1 MEFPPQQVKATRFAP
16 SPNGRLHIGHAFSA
30 MCAHDFA
37 RAFGGKFLL
46 RIEDIDG
53 TRSRTEHIDA
63 IVEDM
68 EWLGLDHDGEVV
80 FQSQRI
86 ASYKAA
92 LDRLNDMGLVYRCW
106 CTRSEIAEALKH
118 KPVRH
123 GPDGPVY
130 PGSCKGKVDGAGDFA
145 WRLDM
150 ERAVNLLSPS
160 PSGEGLGWG
169 LSVSHAFTAPPPTPP
184 LKGRGELN
192 WTDLIAGP
200 QIADPMLFG
209 DVILW
214 RKDAPASYHLAATL
228 DDAADGI
235 SHVVRGMDLFAYTVI
250 HRLLQVLLGL
260 PEPVYW
266 HHPLLLDEKGDK
278 LAKSRLSKPLAELR
292 AEGISGIALVDQL
305 RQGKLPL
312 GISVATP

>member
-1 MEFPPQQVKATRFAP
+1 VAATRFAP

-53 TRSRTEHIDA
+53 TRSRKEHIDA
-63 IVEDM
+63 IIEDM
-68 EWLGLDHDGEVV
+68 EWLGLKHDGPVI

-86 ASYKAA
+86 ARYKEA
-92 LDRLNDMGLVYRCW
+92 LDRLQGRELVYRCW
-106 CTRSEIAEALKH
+106 CTRSDIAEALKH

-130 PGSCKGKVDGAGDFA
+130 PGTCRGKIEGEGDYC

-150 ERAVNLLSPS
+150 ERALSLTGPF
-160 PSGEGLGWG
+160 G
-169 LSVSHAFTAPPPTPP
+169 
-184 LKGRGELN
+184 
-192 WTDLIAGP
+192 WTDLVAGL
-200 QIADPMLFG
+200 QIADPALFG
-209 DVILW
+209 DVVLW

-235 SHVVRGMDLFAYTVI
+235 SHVVRGMDLFAYTAI
-250 HRLLQVLLGL
+250 HRLLQILLDL
-260 PEPVYW
+260 PEPTYW
-266 HHPLLLDEKGDK
+266 HHPLLLDEEGNK
-278 LAKSRLSKPLAELR
+278 LAKSRLSQPLSEIR
-292 AEGISGIALVDQL
+292 AKGISGIELVGEL

-312 GISVATP
+312 GIGVSTS

>member
-1 MEFPPQQVKATRFAP
+1 MNTIYGNSVGKIAGIIFGPQQVVATRFAP
-16 SPNGRLHIGHAFSA
+16 SPNGRLHVGHAFSA
-30 MCAHDFA
+30 MCVHDFA

-53 TRSRTEHIDA
+53 TRSRAEHIDA
-63 IVEDM
+63 IIEDM
-68 EWLGLDHDGEVV
+68 EWLGLKHDGEVV

-86 ASYKAA
+86 GAYAAA
-92 LDRLNDMGLVYRCW
+92 LEQLKAMGLVYRCW

-118 KPVRH
+118 NPVRH

-130 PGSCKGKVDGAGDFA
+130 PGSCRGRRDGQGDFC

-150 ERAVNLLSPS
+150 AAAVGQTGPLS
-160 PSGEGLGWG
+160 
-169 LSVSHAFTAPPPTPP
+169 
-184 LKGRGELN
+184 
-192 WTDLIAGP
+192 WTDLVAGP
-200 QIADPMLFG
+200 QQADPMQFG

-235 SHVVRGMDLFAYTVI
+235 SHVVRGLDLFAYTAV
-250 HRLLQVLLGL
+250 HRVLQDLLRLAQ
-260 PEPVYW
+260 PFYW

-278 LAKSRLSKPLAELR
+278 LAKSRLSRPLAELR
-292 AEGISGIALVDQL
+292 AEGISGIALIEQL

-312 GISVATP
+312 GIARSNA

>member
-1 MEFPPQQVKATRFAP
+1 MDTIYGNSVGKIAGIPFAPQQVVATRFAP
-16 SPNGRLHIGHAFSA
+16 SPNGRLHVGHAFSA

-53 TRSRTEHIDA
+53 TRSRAEHVAA
-63 IVEDM
+63 IIEDM
-68 EWLGLDHDGEVV
+68 QWLGLQHDGEVI

-86 ASYKAA
+86 GTYAAA
-92 LDRLNDMGLVYRCW
+92 LERLKAMGLVYRCW

-130 PGSCKGKVDGAGDFA
+130 PGTCRGRRDGQGDFC
-145 WRLDM
+145 WRIDM
-150 ERAVNLLSPS
+150 AAAAARTGQIS
-160 PSGEGLGWG
+160 W
-169 LSVSHAFTAPPPTPP
+169 
-184 LKGRGELN
+184 K
-192 WTDLIAGP
+192 DLVAGP
-200 QIADPMLFG
+200 QQADPMLFG

-228 DDAADGI
+228 DDAADAI
-235 SHVVRGMDLFAYTVI
+235 SHVVRGLDLFAYTAV
-250 HRLLQVLLGL
+250 HRILQDLLGL
-260 PEPVYW
+260 AQPLYW
-266 HHPLLLDEKGDK
+266 HHPLLLDENGDK
-278 LAKSRLSKPLAELR
+278 LAKSRLSQPLAELR
-292 AEGISGIALVDQL
+292 AEGISGIALIEQL

-312 GISVATP
+312 GITRSNA

>member
-1 MEFPPQQVKATRFAP
+1 MEFAPQQVAATRFAP
-16 SPNGRLHIGHAFSA
+16 SPNGRLHIGHAFAA

-37 RAFGGKFLL
+37 RAFGGKFVL

-53 TRSRTEHIDA
+53 TRSRQEHIDA
-63 IVEDM
+63 IIEDI
-68 EWLGLDHDGEVV
+68 EWLGLHYDGEVI

-86 ASYKAA
+86 ASYETA
-92 LDRLNDMGLVYRCW
+92 LDRLSDMGLVYRCW

-118 KPVRH
+118 MPVRH

-130 PGSCKGKVDGAGDFA
+130 PRTCKGRVNGEGDFA
-145 WRLDM
+145 LRLDM
-150 ERAVNLLSPS
+150 ERALAGIGSI
-160 PSGEGLGWG
+160 G
-169 LSVSHAFTAPPPTPP
+169 
-184 LKGRGELN
+184 
-192 WTDLIAGP
+192 WTDLVAGP

-235 SHVVRGMDLFAYTVI
+235 SHVVRGMDLFAYTAI
-250 HRLLQVLLGL
+250 HRLLQALLSL

-266 HHPLLLDEKGDK
+266 HHRLLLDEKGDK
-278 LAKSRLSKPLAELR
+278 LAKSRLSKPLAKLR

-312 GISVATP
+312 GISVTTP

>member
-1 MEFPPQQVKATRFAP
+1 MDTIYGNSVGKIAGIPFAPQQVVATRFAP
-16 SPNGRLHIGHAFSA
+16 SPNGRLHVGHAFSA

-53 TRSRTEHIDA
+53 TRSRQEYIDG
-63 IVEDM
+63 IIEDM
-68 EWLGLDHDGEVV
+68 EWLGLKHDGEMV

-86 ASYKAA
+86 AGYKAA
-92 LDRLNDMGLVYRCW
+92 LNRLNDMGLVYRCW

-130 PGSCKGKVDGAGDFA
+130 PGSCKGRTERAGDFC

-150 ERAVNLLSPS
+150 QAATESVGPLS
-160 PSGEGLGWG
+160 
-169 LSVSHAFTAPPPTPP
+169 
-184 LKGRGELN
+184 
-192 WTDLIAGP
+192 WTDLAAGE
-200 QIADPMLFG
+200 QLADPMLFG
-209 DVILW
+209 DIVLW
-214 RKDAPASYHLAATL
+214 RKDAPASYHLAATI

-235 SHVVRGMDLFAYTVI
+235 SHVVRGMDLFAYTAI

-260 PEPVYW
+260 PEPSYW
-266 HHPLLLDEKGDK
+266 HHPLLLDADGNK
-278 LAKSRLSKPLAELR
+278 LAKSRLSRPLSELR
-292 AEGISGIALVDQL
+292 AKGISGIELVEQL

-312 GISVATP
+312 GIGVSTA